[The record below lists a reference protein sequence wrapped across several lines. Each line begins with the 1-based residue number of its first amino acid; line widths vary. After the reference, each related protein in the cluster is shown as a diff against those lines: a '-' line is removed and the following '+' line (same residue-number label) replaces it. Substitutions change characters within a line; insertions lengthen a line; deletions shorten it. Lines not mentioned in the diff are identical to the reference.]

1 MRDARCDSQAISRLT
16 VDEHVEGVGAA
27 GLQVADGL
35 VRLEFEDVA
44 ADAMVDDEDRGRELG
59 WLEGDLQRRLV
70 GNQTVGLIELVRPA
84 QGSEQLDRTVRT

>member
-44 ADAMVDDEDRGRELG
+44 ADAMVDDEDRGRERA
-59 WLEGDLQRRLV
+59 WLEGDGQLRLV
-70 GNQTVGLIELVRPA
+70 GDKTVGLLELVRPV
-84 QGSEQLDRTVRT
+84 QRPEQLDRTVGT

>member
-35 VRLEFEDVA
+35 VRLKFEDVA
-44 ADAMVDDEDRGRELG
+44 ADAMVDDEDRGRERA
-59 WLEGDLQRRLV
+59 WLEGDGQLRLV
-70 GNQTVGLIELVRPA
+70 GDKTVGLLELVRPV
-84 QGSEQLDRTVRT
+84 QRPEQLDRTVRT

>member
-35 VRLEFEDVA
+35 VRLKFEDVA
-44 ADAMVDDEDRGRELG
+44 ADAMVDDEDRGRERA
-59 WLEGDLQRRLV
+59 WLEGDGQLRLV
-70 GNQTVGLIELVRPA
+70 GDKTVGLLELVRPV
-84 QGSEQLDRTVRT
+84 QRPEQLDRTVGT